1 MSVMYLYIES
11 IVQWKAHTMSTK
23 NLDSR
28 QFLQSLLPSVA
39 DLQSSLAP
47 AEGGAS
53 EIDSQNQLL
62 LTSRTRISPC
72 NSR

>member
-1 MSVMYLYIES
+1 
-11 IVQWKAHTMSTK
+11 MSTK